1 MPDAARKIARVLAS
15 SSGMRLAALRA
26 APVALRARL
35 RARPARARIAPADVT
50 VIVLNWNRREE
61 TLACV
66 ESLLRADL
74 RGATVMVVDNGSRDG
89 SVEAVR
95 ERFPAVRILALP
107 QNRGFAG
114 GNDAGMRAALDA
126 GARAVLLLNNDTQ
139 VAPDFLSLLL
149 LVVNERRR
157 AAAVSSAILRADS
170 PQVLDVAWLDIYFG
184 HGLVHRRGVNALP
197 GEGFD
202 TVRTVEAGIG
212 CCLLLTAE
220 ALRDVGLL
228 DEAYFAYHEEVDWC
242 YRARRKGY
250 QIVYQPFSRVWHQGS
265 RSTGALTQQR
275 RRARQIRGPQ
285 LANPIP
291 LSWNPVRTYLG
302 ARNAVRFVRTHGT
315 LTKKVYYL
323 LSSLYAVPLE
333 LLAVVMGREEELMLG
348 LWTYRR
354 ALGLYC
360 LEEEGTAGESRG
372 SIRRWARAVARAPGR
387 LLRALPRDVRL
398 AHQDGETAQLVEHVH
413 GLWDGLRGRPL
424 PLERLKLR

>member
-1 MPDAARKIARVLAS
+1 MPMFAVLRF
-15 SSGMRLAALRA
+15 RLAALRA
-26 APVALRARL
+26 RL
-35 RARPARARIAPADVT
+35 RQRPPAERVEAADVT
-50 VIVLNWNRREE
+50 IIVLNWNRRED
-61 TLACV
+61 TLVCLA
-66 ESLLRADL
+66 SLAQADL
-74 RGATVMVVDNGSRDG
+74 GGATVMVVDNGSTDG

-95 ERFPAVRILALP
+95 EKFPAVRVVALTEN
-107 QNRGFAG
+107 QGFAG
-114 GNDAGMRAALDA
+114 GNNAGIRAALDA
-126 GARAVLLLNNDTQ
+126 GARAVCLLNNDTE
-139 VAPDFLSLLL
+139 VDREFLRLLL
-149 LVVNERRR
+149 TVLNGRRR
-157 AAAVSSAILRADS
+157 AAAVAAAILRADS

-212 CCLLLTAE
+212 CCLLMTAD

-242 YRARRKGY
+242 YRARRRGY

-275 RRARQIRGPQ
+275 RRTRLVRGPQ
-285 LANPIP
+285 LVNDIP

-323 LSSLYAVPLE
+323 VSSLYAVPLE

-348 LWTYRR
+348 LWNYRR
-354 ALGLYC
+354 AFLVYC
-360 LEEEGTAGESRG
+360 LEDDGRPGEHKESAT
-372 SIRRWARAVARAPGR
+372 RWARALVRAPVR
-387 LLRALPRDVRL
+387 LFRALPRDIRL
-398 AHQDGETAQLVEHVH
+398 AHRDGETAQLIEHVH
-413 GLWDGLRGRPL
+413 GMWDGVLDRPL
-424 PLERLKLR
+424 PLERLGLR